1 LSSTDGSELGE
12 ALLTIWFL
20 AFLAVLWMIF
30 FLPAGRR
37 ARQQTPFPA
46 AERFKRHLKLI
57 APQRRMP
64 QGRWMIVPPTEQ
76 RSAAAALDRGQ
87 RRRRRILVALV
98 AAVVLTALIA
108 VQLRGKL
115 IEVHLIADAALFFY
129 VALLLEA
136 KRRRLERAAKVR
148 RLPPSH
154 AELRDRYL
162 AAASGRR

>member
-1 LSSTDGSELGE
+1 LTSTDGLELGE

-37 ARQQTPFPA
+37 ARQQTPLPA

-57 APQRRMP
+57 APPRRLP
-64 QGRWMIVPPTEQ
+64 RGRWMIAPPTEE
-76 RSAAAALDRGQ
+76 STAAAAMDRGQ
-87 RRRRRILVALV
+87 RRRRRILISLV

-108 VQLRGKL
+108 LQQGGNL

-129 VALLLEA
+129 IALLLEA

-148 RLPPSH
+148 RLEPSH
-154 AELRDRYL
+154 AELRDRHL

>member
-1 LSSTDGSELGE
+1 
-12 ALLTIWFL
+12 LTIWFL
-20 AFLAVLWMIF
+20 VFLAVLWMIF

-37 ARQQTPFPA
+37 ARQQTPLPA

-57 APQRRMP
+57 APPRRVQP
-64 QGRWMIVPPTEQ
+64 GRWMIVPPTED
-76 RSAAAALDRGQ
+76 RTAAAALDRGQ
-87 RRRRRILVALV
+87 RRRRRILIFLV
-98 AAVVLTALIA
+98 AAVVLTALVV
-108 VQLRGKL
+108 VQQGGKL

-148 RLPPSH
+148 RLQPSH
-154 AELRDRYL
+154 AELRDRHL

>member
-1 LSSTDGSELGE
+1 LTPTNGLELGE

-20 AFLAVLWMIF
+20 AFLAALWMIF

-37 ARQQTPFPA
+37 ARQQTPLPA

-57 APQRRMP
+57 APPRRIKP
-64 QGRWMIVPPTEQ
+64 GRWMIVPPSEERT
-76 RSAAAALDRGQ
+76 AAAALDRRQ
-87 RRRRRILVALV
+87 RRRRRILAFLV
-98 AAVVLTALIA
+98 AAVVLTALVA
-108 VQLRGKL
+108 VQQRGKL

-136 KRRRLERAAKVR
+136 QRRRLERAAKVR
-148 RLPPSH
+148 RLQPSH
-154 AELRDRYL
+154 AELRDRHL